1 MLCNIPCRVTQ
12 DDLKKALDE
21 KGFHDSYD
29 FIYMPQ
35 SNTSSR
41 QTVGYAF
48 INLVCA
54 SQEGALRQAFEGFH
68 FSGTASAKVCTVKTA
83 AIQGFNENME
93 NWRQRR
99 RRGTPLVVPA
109 RIPEGHES

>member
-35 SNTSSR
+35 SHSGR

-48 INLVCA
+48 INLVSA
-54 SQEGALRQAFEGFH
+54 SQEGPFRQAFEGFR
-68 FSGTASAKVCTVKTA
+68 FPRTASEKVCTVQTA
-83 AIQGFNENME
+83 AIQGFHENME

-99 RRGTPLVVPA
+99 RRGTPLVRPA
-109 RIPEGHES
+109 RIAGGHES